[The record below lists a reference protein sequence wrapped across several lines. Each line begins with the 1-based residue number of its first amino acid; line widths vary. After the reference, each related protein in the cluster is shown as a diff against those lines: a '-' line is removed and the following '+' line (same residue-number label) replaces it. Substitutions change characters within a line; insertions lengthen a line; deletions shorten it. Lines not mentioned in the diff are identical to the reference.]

1 MIYHTCINVFGT
13 CYSAPNICSSLP
25 GGGKIGPGVRIM
37 ITKRKIAIRDER
49 NRDER
54 DRGDGEKDQLH
65 HWSFL
70 LNLNARSID
79 DPAEPVN
86 CPLRPKN
93 DVAPLPLLT
102 ADPVK

>member
-37 ITKRKIAIRDER
+37 ITKRKIAIVATVRKTSSII
-49 NRDER
+49 
-54 DRGDGEKDQLH
+54 GH
-65 HWSFL
+65 L
-70 LNLNARSID
+70 LLKLNARSID